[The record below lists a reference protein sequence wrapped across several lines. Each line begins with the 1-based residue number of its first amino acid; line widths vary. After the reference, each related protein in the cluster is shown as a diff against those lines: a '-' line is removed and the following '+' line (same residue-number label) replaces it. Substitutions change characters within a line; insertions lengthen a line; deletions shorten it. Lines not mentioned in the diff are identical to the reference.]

1 MGRLRATWR
10 GALVVSPRRWRGELS
25 LMAEQ
30 PWVSDPYG
38 AEDAPSVLRLA
49 RDVWGDVEVADAD
62 YLEWQYERNPAGKVI
77 AQLAREGAGGRV
89 VAQYVTVPVRV
100 QLAGHIYTASIAL
113 NVATDA
119 PYRGRGI
126 FPALAEA
133 VNRRSTAE
141 GVAFSYAFPNDD
153 SFPGFVNRFGF
164 RHIGSAPLLLRLV
177 NVERLVSRRF
187 GRRWLRILARPA
199 SRLLAP
205 DLQSERRMVHPDVQV
220 VRVERFGDEADEFWS
235 RVGGRE
241 PVMIVRDASYLN
253 WRFVDIP
260 QRKYVALEALADG
273 VVVGFL
279 VLRCAELRGY
289 AAGLIVDF
297 LVEPGPRGARAG
309 ERLLDEALAHFAEH
323 DLDLLGSLALP
334 HSVEYRLIRSRGF
347 WRCPRWLEPQPFRL
361 VVRWHLAPDAMP
373 DTLYDV
379 HKWFITMGDYDIG

>member
-1 MGRLRATWR
+1 M
-10 GALVVSPRRWRGELS
+10 SPRPSEGDLS

-30 PWVSDPYG
+30 AWVSAPYG

-49 RDVWGDVEVADAD
+49 HDVWGDVEVADAA
-62 YLEWQYERNPAGKVI
+62 YLDWQYQRNPAGNVI
-77 AQLAREGAGGRV
+77 AQVAREGAGGRV

-100 QLAGHIYTASIAL
+100 QVEGRTYTASIAL

-119 PYRGRGI
+119 AYRGRGI

-133 VNRRSTAE
+133 VNRRSPAE
-141 GVAFSYAFPNDD
+141 GVAFSYAFPNEG
-153 SFPGFVNRFGF
+153 SFPGFVKRFGF

-177 NVERLVSRRF
+177 NVERLVSRRS
-187 GRRWLRILARPA
+187 GRRWLGILARPA
-199 SRLLAP
+199 SRFLAR
-205 DLQSERRMVHPDVQV
+205 DLRSERRRGPPDFQV

-260 QRKYVALEALADG
+260 LREYVALEALADG
-273 VVVGFL
+273 AVVGLL
-279 VLRCAELRGY
+279 VLRCAELREY

-297 LVEPGPRGARAG
+297 LVEAGPRGVRAG
-309 ERLLDEALAHFAEH
+309 ERLLDEALAHFAEQ

-361 VVRWHLAPDAMP
+361 VARWHLAPETMP

-379 HKWFITMGDYDIG
+379 HKWLITMGDYDIG